1 MDFGDIFEGILSR
14 TEFFVMINLQKKASK
29 QKKPYGLNVN
39 GNNDKCKT
47 QFTKQEISI
56 EDRPENN

>member
-29 QKKPYGLNVN
+29 QKNVR
-39 GNNDKCKT
+39 T
-47 QFTKQEISI
+47 QC
-56 EDRPENN
+56 